1 MISLMAQSKPVPGL
15 LAVPKA
21 LEPLVKQLASLQP
34 SERELVMHAAEA
46 ASQSGG
52 RYPTM
57 SWEVLEEA
65 RGVVSLGG
73 DAVEDTRALY
83 DG

>member
-1 MISLMAQSKPVPGL
+1 
-15 LAVPKA
+15 
-21 LEPLVKQLASLQP
+21 LVKQLASLQP

-46 ASQSGG
+46 ASQSG

-57 SWEVLEEA
+57 SWDVLHEA